1 MAEIKE
7 IIESVLAS
15 LAERDDADPGWRSTL
30 RERLKAA
37 TGALQVRVGTG
48 LNVQYGMGYG
58 SVAQVPW
65 VVILRPGQSPREGYY
80 PVLLFA
86 ADGSVA
92 YLSLNQ
98 GTELHSVG
106 EVKGRTERL
115 RRELGELPARFVSEI
130 DLHATTAGPRKYELG
145 NVAAVSYPRAE
156 VPADQ
161 VIERDL
167 QTLIELTP
175 EPGSDDGAEPEDL
188 FAATK
193 AWIFQSI
200 PEQYDLEGAVRD
212 LKELTWLVNRYPD
225 QIHVGHRVYLWETGP
240 NAGILAVGRVLT
252 EPADMEES
260 SHEAPYRRKPEAYE
274 GPRRRVRV
282 SVDELV
288 QPRLT
293 RARLRDDAVLS
304 QLLNLRF
311 AQGTN
316 FPVTHEQDELLSRM
330 VGVPA
335 EPLLPRLTVPGPTAR
350 LSLAWLQEQTLW
362 EPDRLEQLVA
372 ALRDDSRQLV
382 LAGPPGTGKTWV
394 AQALAR
400 YLVGD
405 DRSRWRTVQ
414 FHPSYT
420 YEQFIEGLRPV
431 VKSGGVQFERVDG
444 VVLDVVRKMRS
455 RDELTILLIDEMNRA
470 NLPKVFGELMY
481 LFEYRDQAID
491 LQYSKS
497 FALPSGLR
505 FVGTMNT
512 ADRSIRSID
521 VALRRRF
528 DVYECPPEPAIL
540 ERYFANQE
548 NQVSDLLD
556 GFEKLNAKLT
566 DALDRHHTIGH
577 TFFMNDPMTPARL
590 RHVWSHKIRPLIE
603 EYFFDQ
609 PDLAATFALRDF
621 WPSLS

>member
-1 MAEIKE
+1 
-7 IIESVLAS
+7 
-15 LAERDDADPGWRSTL
+15 
-30 RERLKAA
+30 
-37 TGALQVRVGTG
+37 
-48 LNVQYGMGYG
+48 
-58 SVAQVPW
+58 
-65 VVILRPGQSPREGYY
+65 
-80 PVLLFA
+80 
-86 ADGSVA
+86 
-92 YLSLNQ
+92 
-98 GTELHSVG
+98 
-106 EVKGRTERL
+106 
-115 RRELGELPARFVSEI
+115 
-130 DLHATTAGPRKYELG
+130 
-145 NVAAVSYPRAE
+145 
-156 VPADQ
+156 
-161 VIERDL
+161 
-167 QTLIELTP
+167 
-175 EPGSDDGAEPEDL
+175 
-188 FAATK
+188 
-193 AWIFQSI
+193 
-200 PEQYDLEGAVRD
+200 
-212 LKELTWLVNRYPD
+212 
-225 QIHVGHRVYLWETGP
+225 
-240 NAGILAVGRVLT
+240 
-252 EPADMEES
+252 MEES
-260 SHEAPYRRKPEAYE
+260 SDEAPYRRKPEAYE
-274 GPRRRVRV
+274 GLRRRVRV

-288 QPRLT
+288 RPRLT
-293 RARLRDDAVLS
+293 RSRLRDDAVLS
-304 QLLNLRF
+304 QLLNMRF

-335 EPLLPRLTVPGPTAR
+335 EPLLPRLTVPSPTAQ
-350 LSLAWLQEQTLW
+350 LSRAWLQEQTLW
-362 EPDRLEQLVA
+362 EPDRLEQLIA

-400 YLVGD
+400 YLVED
-405 DRSRWRTVQ
+405 DRSRWRMVQ

-455 RDELTILLIDEMNRA
+455 RVELTILLIDEMNRA

-491 LQYSKS
+491 LQYSSS

-528 DVYECPPEPAIL
+528 DVYECPPERAIL
-540 ERYFANQE
+540 ERYFATRE
-548 NQVSDLLD
+548 NQVSDLLE

-577 TFFMNDPMTPARL
+577 TFFMIDPMTPSRL
-590 RHVWSHKIRPLIE
+590 KHVWAHKISPLIE

-609 PDLAATFALRDF
+609 PDLAATFALSDF